1 MSKQEEKLV
10 VTVGGRLLY
19 PIKEDDTL
27 RFAIEMSKIT
37 EANLKQKVSEV
48 FDEDDFDN
56 PLVINEDEHSG
67 LPLLNVKSK
76 YDIAVFDKDK
86 NKIDVEL
93 YHGAEVYANITI
105 KPYTY
110 KKKTGLTAYISG
122 VVLLENGEPNTGST
136 YDSIMNNVI

>member
-1 MSKQEEKLV
+1 MSKQEKKLV

-27 RFAIEMSKIT
+27 RFALEMSKIT

-56 PLVINEDEHSG
+56 PLVINEDDHSG

-76 YDIAVFDKDK
+76 YDIVVFDKDK

-122 VVLLENGEPNTGST
+122 VVLLENGEASTGNT